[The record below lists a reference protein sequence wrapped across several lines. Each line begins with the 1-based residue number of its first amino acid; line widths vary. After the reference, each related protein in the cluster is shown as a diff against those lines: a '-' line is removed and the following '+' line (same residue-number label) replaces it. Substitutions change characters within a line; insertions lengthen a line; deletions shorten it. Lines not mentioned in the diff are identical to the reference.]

1 MDNTASEKI
10 DIIFIAKKAGV
21 SPATVSRVFNRS
33 ELVTDETKKRVLAV
47 SSEYN
52 YKPSYFARSMRL
64 KKTGY
69 VGFILPD
76 FDNFF
81 YFELLKS
88 ADYYATRQN
97 YHFVLFNY
105 ENDYSK
111 LMKLLDILTIR
122 RIDGILFGWL
132 CGDKRDS
139 LFVNE
144 VKNKNI
150 PCVIVEKLEEDSVA
164 PYVGINNFKGGSMA
178 ANYLIKLNH
187 KKIGT
192 VTYDLNVVNMKNKY
206 LGFKKVLDNHNI
218 KEKFC
223 IEIPTDI
230 EFLKLK
236 DELNKSINILLR
248 EDVTAIFVTSDYIAI
263 NLLEILKENKKRIP
277 DDISVISFDDIT
289 FAKFVEPKLTTI
301 SMSPHLMG
309 ESLARL
315 LIEMIKDKDKKIKK
329 NIILEPKLIIRD
341 SCKTIPEKS

>member
-1 MDNTASEKI
+1 VNPEKPEKI
-10 DIIFIAKKAGV
+10 DIIFIAKEANV

-33 ELVTDETKKRVLAV
+33 ELVTAKTREQVLAICNK
-47 SSEYN
+47 YN
-52 YKPSYFARSMRL
+52 YKPSYLARSMRL
-64 KKTGY
+64 KNTGY
-69 VGFILPD
+69 IGFLLPD

-122 RIDGILFGWL
+122 KIDGVLFGWL
-132 CGDKRDS
+132 YGDERDS
-139 LFVNE
+139 LFVKE

-150 PCVIVEKLEEDSVA
+150 PCVIVEKLEEELDT
-164 PYVGINNFKGGSMA
+164 PYVGINNFKGGSIA

-192 VTYDLNVVNMKNKY
+192 VTYDLNVINMKSKC
-206 LGFKKVLDNHNI
+206 LGFKKILDSHNL

-230 EFLKLK
+230 EFLKIK
-236 DELNKSINILLR
+236 EELNKSINILLR
-248 EDVTAIFVTSDYIAI
+248 EDITAIFVTSDYIAI
-263 NLLEILKENKKRIP
+263 NLVEILKENKRRIP
-277 DDISVISFDDIT
+277 DDISIISFDDIT

-301 SMSPHLMG
+301 SMSPNLMG

-315 LIEMIKDKDKKIKK
+315 LIEMIKDKDKKIRK

-341 SCKTIPEKS
+341 SCKAI